1 MFNNRRLGGGV
12 THRPFVLF
20 CIVVAYVATVS
31 VGLLIAIATS
41 AGPLGP
47 IPMPAP
53 GLP

>member
-1 MFNNRRLGGGV
+1 MFNNRRLGGI
-12 THRPFVLF
+12 TQRPFLLF

-31 VGLLIAIATS
+31 IGLLIAIATS

-47 IPMPAP
+47 VPMPAP